1 MDELTNQ
8 AIDMIFD
15 NDALNKRIV
24 NPLKKK
30 AFPYLMT
37 VIFFNIVL
45 FVLVCHLVR
54 KLSKINTMLFMV

>member
-1 MDELTNQ
+1 MDSLTDQ
-8 AIDMIFD
+8 AIDMVLD

-24 NPLKKK
+24 NPLKRK
-30 AFPYLMT
+30 AFPYVMT

-54 KLSKINTMLFMV
+54 RLSKLNAILMS

>member
-1 MDELTNQ
+1 MDSLTNQ
-8 AIDMIFD
+8 AIDMMLD

-24 NPLKKK
+24 NPLKRK

-54 KLSKINTMLFMV
+54 RMSKLNSILTHI